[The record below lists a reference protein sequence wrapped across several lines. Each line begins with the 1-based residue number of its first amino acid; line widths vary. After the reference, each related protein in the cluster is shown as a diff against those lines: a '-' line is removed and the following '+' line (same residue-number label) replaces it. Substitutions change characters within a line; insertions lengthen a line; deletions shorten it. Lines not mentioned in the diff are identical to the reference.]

1 MYIDAVPNRT
11 SPPALLLRE
20 SRREGKRTIK
30 RTLANITHWPPEVVE
45 AIRRTLKGETL
56 CSAEDLFIVDASVP
70 HGHVEAVLGTMRRLG
85 VDALIASKPCRERDL
100 IVALVV
106 ERLLHPASKLATL
119 RLWSTTTLAEEL
131 NVQDATVGE
140 IYQALDW
147 LLARQERIETKLAK
161 KHLAED
167 ALVLYDVSS
176 SSYEGH
182 TCPLARFGHN
192 RDGKKDLPCIV
203 YGVLADAEGRPV
215 AVDVYPGNTGDPTTV
230 PDQVKVL
237 RERFGL
243 SHVVLVG
250 DRGMLTQT
258 QIDALRTYPGLG
270 WISALRSED
279 IRALMDQGALQLSLF
294 DTQHLAEIV
303 SPDFPGERLMACYNP
318 LLAQDRTRTREELL
332 AATEKA
338 LAKIAREAAR
348 RTRTPFTDDE
358 IGVKV
363 GKVINRH
370 KVGKHF
376 QWTIAKGRFTYER
389 KTAAIQR
396 ESELDGMY
404 VIRTGEPAKRLSAE
418 DTVRSYK
425 SLAQVERAFR
435 CLKGIDVRIRP
446 IFHHTEDHVR
456 AHIFLCM
463 LAYYVDW
470 HMRRALAPLL
480 FHDEALPEDR
490 KTREPVAPATASAS
504 VVQKKHQRQT
514 ADGLPIHSFD
524 TLLMALSTRCR
535 NHCHSKADPNTKD
548 FTLTTEPS
556 PLQRRAFELLGI
568 KP

>member
-1 MYIDAVPNRT
+1 MYIDSVPNRT

-30 RTLANITHWPPEVVE
+30 RTVANITHWPPEVVE
-45 AIRRTLKGETL
+45 AIRRILKGETL
-56 CSAEDLFIVDASVP
+56 CSPEDLFVVDASVA
-70 HGHVEAVLGTMRRLG
+70 HGHVEAVLGTIRRLG
-85 VDALIASKPCRERDL
+85 LDTLIASKPCRERDL
-100 IVALVV
+100 IVALVA

-119 RLWSTTTLAEEL
+119 RLWSTTSLAEEL
-131 NVQDATVGE
+131 GVQDATVGE

-161 KHLAED
+161 KHLAEE

-215 AVDVYPGNTGDPTTV
+215 AVEVYPGNTGDPTTV

-294 DTQHLAEIV
+294 DEQRLAEIV

-332 AATEKA
+332 AVTEKA
-338 LAKIAREAAR
+338 LEKIAQEVAR
-348 RTRTPFTDDE
+348 RTRTPFTDDA

-396 ESELDGMY
+396 ESELDGIY

-490 KTREPVAPATASAS
+490 TTRDPVAPAAASAA
-504 VVQKKHQRQT
+504 VARKKHRRQT

-524 TLLMALSTRCR
+524 TLLMALGMRCR
-535 NHCHSKADPNTKD
+535 NHCHSKADPNAKD

-568 KP
+568 NT

>member
-1 MYIDAVPNRT
+1 
-11 SPPALLLRE
+11 
-20 SRREGKRTIK
+20 
-30 RTLANITHWPPEVVE
+30 
-45 AIRRTLKGETL
+45 
-56 CSAEDLFIVDASVP
+56 
-70 HGHVEAVLGTMRRLG
+70 
-85 VDALIASKPCRERDL
+85 
-100 IVALVV
+100 
-106 ERLLHPASKLATL
+106 
-119 RLWSTTTLAEEL
+119 
-131 NVQDATVGE
+131 
-140 IYQALDW
+140 
-147 LLARQERIETKLAK
+147 
-161 KHLAED
+161 
-167 ALVLYDVSS
+167 
-176 SSYEGH
+176 
-182 TCPLARFGHN
+182 
-192 RDGKKDLPCIV
+192 
-203 YGVLADAEGRPV
+203 
-215 AVDVYPGNTGDPTTV
+215 
-230 PDQVKVL
+230 
-237 RERFGL
+237 
-243 SHVVLVG
+243 
-250 DRGMLTQT
+250 
-258 QIDALRTYPGLG
+258 
-270 WISALRSED
+270 
-279 IRALMDQGALQLSLF
+279 
-294 DTQHLAEIV
+294 LAEIV

-338 LAKIAREAAR
+338 LEKIAKEVAR

-396 ESELDGMY
+396 ESELDGIY

-470 HMRRALAPLL
+470 HMRQALAPLL
-480 FHDEALPEDR
+480 FHDEELRERR
-490 KTREPVAPATASAS
+490 KTRDPVAPASASAS
-504 VVQKKHQRQT
+504 VTQKKHQRQT

>member
-1 MYIDAVPNRT
+1 MYIDPVPNRN

-20 SRREGKRTIK
+20 SRREGKKTIK

-56 CSAEDLFIVDASVP
+56 CSAEDLFVVDASVA

-85 VDALIASKPCRERDL
+85 LDTLIASKPCRERDL

-131 NVQDATVGE
+131 GVQDATVGE
-140 IYQALDW
+140 VYQALDW
-147 LLARQERIETKLAK
+147 LLARQERIETKLAR

-294 DTQHLAEIV
+294 DEQRLAEIV

-338 LAKIAREAAR
+338 LEKIAKEAAR
-348 RTRTPFTDDE
+348 RTRTPFTDE
-358 IGVKV
+358 AIGVKV

-376 QWTIAKGRFTYER
+376 QWTIAKGRFTYQR

-396 ESELDGMY
+396 ESELDGIY

-425 SLAQVERAFR
+425 RLAQVERAFR

-470 HMRRALAPLL
+470 HMRQALAPLL
-480 FHDEALPEDR
+480 FHDEELRECR
-490 KTREPVAPATASAS
+490 TTRDPVAPAAASAS
-504 VVQKKHQRQT
+504 VTQKKHQRLT

-535 NHCHSKADPNTKD
+535 NHCHSKAGPNTKD

>member
-1 MYIDAVPNRT
+1 MYIDTVPNRK

-20 SRREGKRTIK
+20 SRREGKKTVK
-30 RTLANITHWPPEVVE
+30 RTLANITHWPRDVIE
-45 AIRRTLKGETL
+45 AIRRTLKGDAL
-56 CSAEDLFIVDASVP
+56 CSAEDLFVVDSSVP
-70 HGHVEAVLGTMRRLG
+70 HGHVEAVLGTVRRLG
-85 VDALIASKPCRERDL
+85 VDTLIASKPCRERDL
-100 IVALVV
+100 IVALMV

-119 RLWSTTTLAEEL
+119 RLWPTTTLAEEL
-131 NVQDATVGE
+131 GVQDATVGE

-161 KHLAED
+161 RHLAED

-182 TCPLARFGHN
+182 TCPLVCFGNN

-203 YGVLADAEGRPV
+203 YGLLADAAGRPV

-258 QIDALRTYPGLG
+258 QIDALQTYPGLG

-294 DTQHLAEIV
+294 DSQRLAEIV

-338 LAKIAREAAR
+338 LEKIAKEVAR
-348 RTRTPFTDDE
+348 RTRTPLTKDE

-376 QWTIAKGRFTYER
+376 QWTIGKGRFAYQR
-389 KTAAIQR
+389 KTAAIKR
-396 ESELDGMY
+396 ESEPDGIY
-404 VIRTGEPAKRLSAE
+404 VIRTCESAQRLSAQ
-418 DTVRSYK
+418 DAVRSYK

-446 IFHHTEDHVR
+446 IYHRTVDHVR

-463 LAYYVDW
+463 LVYYVDW
-470 HMRRALAPLL
+470 HMRQALAPLL
-480 FHDEALPEDR
+480 FHDEELAQLR
-490 KTREPVAPATASAS
+490 KTRDPVAPAEASAS
-504 VVQKKHQRQT
+504 AQEKKRQRHT
-514 ADGLPIHSFD
+514 PDGIPIHSFD
-524 TLLMALSTRCR
+524 TLPMALSTRCR
-535 NHCHSKADPNTKD
+535 NHCHCTADPKKKD
-548 FTLTTEPS
+548 FTLTTEPN
-556 PLQRRAFELLGI
+556 PLQRRAFELLGL

>member
-1 MYIDAVPNRT
+1 MYIDAVPNRN

-20 SRREGKRTIK
+20 SRREGKKTIK
-30 RTLANITHWPPEVVE
+30 RTLANITHWPSEVVE
-45 AIRRTLKGETL
+45 AIRSALKGETL
-56 CSAEDLFIVDASVP
+56 YRAEDLFAVDRSVP
-70 HGHVEAVLGTMRRLG
+70 HGHVEAVLGMLRRLG
-85 VDALIASKPCRERDL
+85 LDALIASKPCRERSL

-119 RLWSTTTLAEEL
+119 RLWSATTLAEEL
-131 NVQDATVGE
+131 GVQDATVGE
-140 IYQALDW
+140 VYEALDW
-147 LLARQERIETKLAK
+147 LLARQARIETKLAR
-161 KHLAED
+161 KHLAEG

-182 TCPLARFGHN
+182 SCSLVRFGNN
-192 RDGKKDLPCIV
+192 RDGKKDLPCVV
-203 YGVLADAEGRPV
+203 YGLLADAQGRPV
-215 AVDVYPGNTGDPTTV
+215 AVDVYPGNTADPTTV

-258 QIDALRTYPGLG
+258 QIDALRQYPGIG

-279 IRALMDQGALQLSLF
+279 IRALMDRGAVQLSLF
-294 DTQHLAEIV
+294 DQQDLAEIT

-318 LLAQDRTRTREELL
+318 LLAQDRARTREELV

-338 LAKIAREAAR
+338 LAKIAKEAAR
-348 RTRTPFTDDE
+348 RTRTPLTDDE

-376 QWTIAKGRFTYER
+376 QWTIENGRFAYER

-396 ESELDGMY
+396 ESELDGIY
-404 VIRTGEPAKRLSAE
+404 IIRTCEPPERLSAA

-425 SLAQVERAFR
+425 GLARVERAFR
-435 CLKGIDVRIRP
+435 CLKGVDLRVRP
-446 IFHHTEDHVR
+446 IYHRTEDHVR

-470 HMRRALAPLL
+470 HMRQALAPLL
-480 FHDEALPEDR
+480 FHDEELDEQR
-490 KTREPVAPATASAS
+490 KTRDPVAPAKPSASAKE
-504 VVQKKHQRQT
+504 KKCQRQT
-514 ADGLPIHSFD
+514 TDGFAVHSFD
-524 TLLMALSTRCR
+524 TLLTALSTRCR
-535 NHCHSKADPNTKD
+535 NHCHSNAGPNKKN
-548 FTLTTEPS
+548 FTLTTEPD
-556 PLQRRAFELLGI
+556 PLQRRAFELLGV